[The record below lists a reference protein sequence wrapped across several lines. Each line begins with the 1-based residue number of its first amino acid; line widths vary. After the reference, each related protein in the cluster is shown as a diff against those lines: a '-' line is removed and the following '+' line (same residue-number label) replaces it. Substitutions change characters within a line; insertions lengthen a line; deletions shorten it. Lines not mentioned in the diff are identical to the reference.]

1 MNITKEL
8 MSFIDNSP
16 SVFHVI
22 DNFKKTLTENGF
34 TELKFKDNWKI
45 ENGKGYFVTN
55 NDSSIIAFKG
65 SSDFDNI
72 RLIGSHSDSPTFRI
86 KPNSIVN
93 KDGFLTLNT
102 EVYGGPILSTW
113 FDRPLSVAGRVV
125 LKSDNPFKP
134 EIKHINVDKNLL
146 IIPNVAIHMNRD
158 VNNGYKFNAQKDT
171 LPLLALSEKDSKIS
185 FEEILARNTGIN
197 AEDIL
202 DFDLFLYDRQKGE
215 FVGENDEF
223 YSVGRIDNLGMA
235 FNSIKSLVD
244 SNVTNTLA
252 LAMVFDN
259 EEIGS
264 STKQGAG
271 STLLSDCFKKIVED
285 NDKNFYE
292 VLHNSYLI
300 SADQAHS
307 LHPNYTEMA
316 DPTNRPLINNGPV
329 IKYAANG
336 AYTSDAVSSSIFKKL
351 CLDKNIPCQEFT
363 NRSDKRGGS
372 TIGPITVSNLD
383 IQSIDI
389 GNAIL
394 SMHSVR
400 ELGGCKDNEYIYELF
415 KYYYEY

>member
-134 EIKHINVDKNLL
+134 EIKYINVDKNLL
-146 IIPNVAIHMNRD
+146 IIPNVAIRMNRD

-197 AEDIL
+197 SEDIL

-235 FNSIKSLVD
+235 FNSIKTLID

-264 STKQGAG
+264 STK
-271 STLLSDCFKKIVED
+271 
-285 NDKNFYE
+285 
-292 VLHNSYLI
+292 
-300 SADQAHS
+300 
-307 LHPNYTEMA
+307 
-316 DPTNRPLINNGPV
+316 
-329 IKYAANG
+329 
-336 AYTSDAVSSSIFKKL
+336 
-351 CLDKNIPCQEFT
+351 
-363 NRSDKRGGS
+363 
-372 TIGPITVSNLD
+372 
-383 IQSIDI
+383 
-389 GNAIL
+389 
-394 SMHSVR
+394 
-400 ELGGCKDNEYIYELF
+400 
-415 KYYYEY
+415 